1 MNQRSRYIDPPRR
14 PSRALPLLCLGVL
27 LAVQVLLLFYFAAER
42 QGYHVDELF
51 TYFLSNNSAPNAPY
65 PKNEP
70 DYLAAWHTADYFR
83 SFLTCDPS
91 EQFQFGFVYMNQR
104 LDVLGPLYFA
114 LFHLVCSFVP
124 GTFSIYPIV
133 ATHAALFVLSGIL
146 LWQMGRRLLHSDWA
160 ALLPV
165 ALWGFSA
172 GAVSAGL
179 YLRVYAL
186 LLFFLVLITFL
197 AFRVAEHALYGEGP
211 CISKRYVAAI
221 AFATAGGLLTHYY
234 FVLYTLFLGLTLGAY
249 LLCQHRKQDLR
260 RALCGVFLG
269 VGGGIL
275 IFPASIM
282 QAFTSYRARGA
293 WGQVAQGGPNWAGTL
308 GVYLDALRREL
319 FGPQAAAVLFF
330 AALGVILVLLLV
342 RTARRRAAGAFQKP
356 APETACRAFELLM
369 AAAGGTGYVVFVA
382 LVAPYAASR
391 YVYPVFPIALF
402 LAGSVLYLGFRAL
415 FKSQRLRAGFGVC
428 IFLFALGIS
437 SLALGRENIENLL
450 PAELQTQY
458 TTTRDVEEKAAQN
471 AGAYA
476 LVYFPETYI
485 EHTYYLYP
493 EFLNYDGICLLTETQ
508 KPRLSALA
516 AEVPD
521 DAPLLLYAKFS
532 TGNVMDQVLEI
543 ARAFGRTQAEELYPD
558 REFMV
563 YRLS

>member
-282 QAFTSYRARGA
+282 QAFTSYRGARRLGAGCAGRPELGGHAGRLSGRAPARALRPAGRGGPLFRGA
-293 WGQVAQGGPNWAGTL
+293 
-308 GVYLDALRREL
+308 RRHS
-319 FGPQAAAVLFF
+319 
-330 AALGVILVLLLV
+330 
-342 RTARRRAAGAFQKP
+342 GAFAGPDGPP
-356 APETACRAFELLM
+356 AC
-369 AAAGGTGYVVFVA
+369 GG
-382 LVAPYAASR
+382 
-391 YVYPVFPIALF
+391 
-402 LAGSVLYLGFRAL
+402 GF
-415 FKSQRLRAGFGVC
+415 S
-428 IFLFALGIS
+428 
-437 SLALGRENIENLL
+437 
-450 PAELQTQY
+450 
-458 TTTRDVEEKAAQN
+458 KARPRN
-471 AGAYA
+471 G
-476 LVYFPETYI
+476 L
-485 EHTYYLYP
+485 
-493 EFLNYDGICLLTETQ
+493 
-508 KPRLSALA
+508 PRL
-516 AEVPD
+516 
-521 DAPLLLYAKFS
+521 
-532 TGNVMDQVLEI
+532 
-543 ARAFGRTQAEELYPD
+543 
-558 REFMV
+558 
-563 YRLS
+563 

>member
-1 MNQRSRYIDPPRR
+1 MNQRSRYLDSPKKHFGNF
-14 PSRALPLLCLGVL
+14 SLVWLCLGAMLVI
-27 LAVQVLLLFYFAAER
+27 QVVLLFYFAAQR

-65 PKNEP
+65 PKNES
-70 DYLAAWHTADYFR
+70 DYLATWHTADYFR

-91 EQFQFGFVYMNQR
+91 EQFQFGFVYMNQCS
-104 LDVLGPLYFA
+104 DVLGPLYFV

-133 ATHAALFVLSGIL
+133 AMHAALFVLSGIL

-249 LLCQHRKQDLR
+249 LLLQHRKQDLR

-282 QAFTSYRARGA
+282 QAFTSYRGQGA
-293 WGQVAQGGPNWAGTL
+293 WEKIAQGGPTWKEVLEA
-308 GVYLDALRREL
+308 YLDAIRTQL
-319 FGPQAAAVLFF
+319 FHSMRVEKYIFIL
-330 AALGVILVLLLV
+330 LGILGILVLV
-342 RTARRRAAGAFQKP
+342 RAILKRKKP
-356 APETACRAFELLM
+356 APETICRAFELLM
-369 AAAGGTGYVVFVA
+369 AAVGCIGYIIFVA
-382 LVAPYAASR
+382 LVAPYSVSR
-391 YVYPVFPIALF
+391 YVYPVFPIVLFLVGALF
-402 LAGSVLYLGFRAL
+402 YLGCRVL
-415 FKSQRLRAGFGVC
+415 FQNQKLRAACGVC
-428 IFLFALGIS
+428 IFLLAIGLS
-437 SLALGRENIENLL
+437 SFMLGRGNIENIL
-450 PAELQTQY
+450 PEDWQTRY
-458 TTTRDVEEKAAQN
+458 TGTRDVEEKAAQYE
-471 AGAYA
+471 GAYA
-476 LVYFPETYI
+476 LVYYPKIYV
-485 EHTYYLYP
+485 EHTYCLFP
-493 EFLNYDGICLLTETQ
+493 EFLHYSGACFLPEEEKSQL
-508 KPRLSALA
+508 PALA
-516 AEVPD
+516 SEVPD

-543 ARAFGRTQAEELYPD
+543 AHAFGRTQAEALYPD